1 MISCIKNIFY
11 ILIIVCLNRIDGFSQ
26 PTFQWDRTEIGDN
39 IGAPINVGMSNRD
52 IVYYGSVNKIYK
64 STDRGETFSI
74 IGTDVPNA
82 NYIKCITLLD
92 KNPGTFLVATES
104 SPDQIYKTTDDG
116 QTWTLSMDNAS
127 FAFFGNPIVQDPSHP
142 DTVYTMNYVHF
153 LRSTDF
159 GDNWTTIASN
169 IGTNGAPC
177 DLGVFKDTSV
187 IILGDQG
194 SGIFKSTDYGV
205 NWTNVFP
212 IEDGEI
218 PAIAIDFTNPGV
230 AWAVQYSDG
239 GGFYKSTDYGETWS
253 AVPGFDGINMWGVHI
268 PFDDGSII
276 TSACFSCNTTYRSV
290 DSGATWTEIFIN
302 SANRQIFVVDSITQF
317 AAQSDGFYKLTRD
330 PPFPVELTSF
340 TARVEN
346 GVVILDWE
354 TASELNNFGFNVE
367 RSFQSETWITLGF
380 AQGNGNSNSPKY
392 YSYKDDNIVL
402 AGTYSY
408 RLKQTD
414 IDGSYE
420 YSSIIQIDIA
430 APITYELKQNY
441 PNPFNP
447 NTSIE
452 FSIPVDSDVKLILFN
467 MLGQEVATITNSTF
481 NAGVHKIDI
490 DASNLSSGTY
500 LYFIRVKGINSTTY
514 SDTKKL
520 VLIK

>member
-39 IGAPINVGMSNRD
+39 IGAPINVGMSNID

-159 GDNWTTIASN
+159 GDNWTIIASN
-169 IGTNGAPC
+169 FGTNGAPC

-187 IILGDQG
+187 IIMGDQG

-205 NWTNVFP
+205 NWTKVFSTS
-212 IEDGEI
+212 GEI

-230 AWAVQYSDG
+230 AWAVKWHDG
-239 GGFYKSTDYGETWS
+239 GGLYKSTDYGETWL
-253 AVPGFDGINMWGVHI
+253 AVTGFNGIDMWGLHI
-268 PFDDGSII
+268 PFDDGSVI
-276 TSACFSCNTTYRSV
+276 TSACFSCDTTYRSINY
-290 DSGATWTEIFIN
+290 GATWTKIFIN
-302 SANRQIFVVDSITQF
+302 SSNRQIFVIDSTTQF
-317 AAQSDGFYKLTRD
+317 AAQSDGFYKLKRD

-340 TARVEN
+340 SARVEN

-367 RSFQSETWITLGF
+367 RSFQSESWITLGF
-380 AQGNGNSNSPKY
+380 VQGNGNSNSPKY
-392 YSYKDDNIVL
+392 YSYKDVNIVA

-414 IDGSYE
+414 TDGSYE

-430 APITYELKQNY
+430 APFTYELRQNY

-452 FSIPVDSDVKLILFN
+452 FSIPVNSDVKLILFN
-467 MLGQEVATITNSTF
+467 MLGQEVATIINSTF

-490 DASNLSSGTY
+490 NASNLASGTY
-500 LYFIRVKGINSTTY
+500 LYFIEVRGINRTTY
-514 SDTKKL
+514 RDTKKL
-520 VLIK
+520 ILIK